1 VLSLGVTFYVK
12 YLGSVL
18 VDRSSGEDVT
28 NQAIKT
34 IITMVILASNLIEI
48 QRIETATYSNMAYFP
63 GEHFLCF

>member
-1 VLSLGVTFYVK
+1 MLSLGVTFYVK

-34 IITMVILASNLIEI
+34 IITMVIFMYIKYYLRV
-48 QRIETATYSNMAYFP
+48 QRDPTNC
-63 GEHFLCF
+63 GLRKNNK